1 MKTHVWLAALS
12 ALLVLALAP
21 GVAAAQDD
29 STAANEPLIRDSDI
43 LPATMGMDS
52 TRLRVC
58 SDPNN
63 MPFSNRDQQGFE
75 NKIAELIADDWGLP
89 LVYNWFPQRRG
100 FVRASLNSRRCDLV
114 IGVPTGYDP
123 LATTEPYY
131 RSTYV
136 FVYPADKGLNVTS
149 LDDPALKK
157 LKIGVNL
164 IGDDYMNPPP
174 VQALADRGVIGLKGY
189 SVYGDY
195 SKDSPPHEIVDA
207 VGRGEIDLAIVWGP
221 LAGYYAKKEPI
232 PLKVVPLPPSGREDL
247 PFAFNVSMGVRHKDK
262 DLLAKVQDTLHR
274 RQADIQK
281 ILKDYGVPSLPIE
294 GGGEH
299 AARDDDD
306 D

>member
-1 MKTHVWLAALS
+1 LETIARMKTLRWLPILS
-12 ALLVLALAP
+12 ALLLAVAP
-21 GVAAAQDD
+21 VRAACQDD
-29 STAANEPLIRDSDI
+29 STASNEPLIRDSDI
-43 LPATMGMDS
+43 LPSTSGLDS
-52 TRLRVC
+52 TQLRVC

-63 MPFSNRDQQGFE
+63 MPFSNRDGQGFE

-89 LVYNWFPQRRG
+89 LAYNWFPQRRG

-123 LATTEPYY
+123 LATTRPYY

-136 FVYPADKGLNVTS
+136 FVYPPDKGVNVTT

-164 IGDDYMNPPP
+164 IGDDYTNPPP
-174 VQALADRGVIGLKGY
+174 VQALADRGIIGLKGY

-207 VGRGEIDLAIVWGP
+207 VAKGDIDIAIVWGP
-221 LAGYYAKKEPI
+221 LAGYYAKHEPV

-247 PFAFNVSMGVRHKDK
+247 PFAFDVSMGVRHKDK
-262 DLLAKVQDTLHR
+262 EFLAKVQDTLNR
-274 RQADIQK
+274 READIRK
-281 ILKDYGVPSLPIE
+281 ILEEYGVPLLTPAVAS
-294 GGGEH
+294 G
-299 AARDDDD
+299 R
-306 D
+306 